1 MTEDIIDLAQRMQVK
16 PESKLK
22 AELELMTKLRDQTY
36 DDLKIFV
43 IEREKKPW
51 RNWQVH
57 GVYYKP
63 GDENRKE
70 ILKAL
75 QTQIENGL
83 NEIAYLEPVFKHL
96 ITIEI
101 PPYNM
106 MNAEM
111 IQFCTDQFGNE
122 GWLQLF
128 SLKKLREQQKNQ
140 RDA

>member
-1 MTEDIIDLAQRMQVK
+1 MSCRVKVRMTEDIIDLAQRMQVK

-36 DDLKIFV
+36 EDLKFFV

-70 ILKAL
+70 ILIAL
-75 QTQIENGL
+75 QT
-83 NEIAYLEPVFKHL
+83 
-96 ITIEI
+96 
-101 PPYNM
+101 
-106 MNAEM
+106 
-111 IQFCTDQFGNE
+111 
-122 GWLQLF
+122 
-128 SLKKLREQQKNQ
+128 
-140 RDA
+140 

>member
-63 GDENRKE
+63 GDENRRE